1 MDMFADEE
9 KQRISSGQPQYD
21 TPPRTGAQTFGQD
34 GKERDA
40 QKGSGCETNQRTK
53 RLVLEAQRSADRS
66 TGKRENIRRD
76 DLPECV
82 GHSGPRER
90 FVIFAAVL
98 RLDGDVNQFVVPLE
112 QRPIG
117 IAALWLVR
125 HHRDHCRKFSDA
137 DLPDV

>member
-1 MDMFADEE
+1 MPCRIRVKVAGGASGANMMNMFADEE

-40 QKGSGCETNQRTK
+40 QKRSGCETNQRTK

-76 DLPECV
+76 DLPDYGC
-82 GHSGPRER
+82 HSGPRESR
-90 FVIFAAVL
+90 RRGMIFAAKMC
-98 RLDGDVNQFVVPLE
+98 LDGNVNQFVVSAE
-112 QRPIG
+112 QRSIG
-117 IAALWLVR
+117 I
-125 HHRDHCRKFSDA
+125 
-137 DLPDV
+137 